1 MRLILKD
8 YIETFKEEQEMEN
21 LLDNILFMNN
31 YNKIIRPQKG
41 VSQLGVDFSAEKD
54 NTIYFIVIK
63 QDYID
68 KSN

>member
-31 YNKIIRPQKG
+31 YNNIIRPQK
-41 VSQLGVDFSAEKD
+41 
-54 NTIYFIVIK
+54 Y
-63 QDYID
+63 YIFVCC
-68 KSN
+68 

>member
-31 YNKIIRPQKG
+31 YNNIIRPQKG
-41 VSQLGVDFSAEKD
+41 VSQLGVDFSLLLNK
-54 NTIYFIVIK
+54 VI
-63 QDYID
+63 
-68 KSN
+68 